1 MEQIKLIFSNIGLNS
16 IVDIGLVYY
25 VLYHGYLLIRDMR
38 AKQLVKGIVL
48 LVSLIPISQVFQLH
62 MVRYILEHTFQVG
75 IIALVVVFQP
85 EIRKA
90 L

>member
-1 MEQIKLIFSNIGLNS
+1 MEQIRLIISNIGLNS

-48 LVSLIPISQVFQLH
+48 LVALIPISQIFQLH
-62 MVRYILEHTFQVG
+62 MVKYILNNNKCNYSYLKG
-75 IIALVVVFQP
+75 VV
-85 EIRKA
+85 
-90 L
+90 